1 MAHHY
6 CKSYGTWGK
15 ELQIIQNYS
24 TRIVV
29 RVDTL
34 ARWTHP
40 RDLRFLKAWRS
51 SESLFRRALR
61 SLGLDHPGSSAVV

>member
-6 CKSYGTWGK
+6 CRSHGTWGK
-15 ELQIIQNYS
+15 ELQIIHS
-24 TRIVV
+24 TRIGGW
-29 RVDTL
+29 THWL
-34 ARWTHP
+34 KFRWTHL
-40 RDLRFLKAWRS
+40 RELRFLKAWRS